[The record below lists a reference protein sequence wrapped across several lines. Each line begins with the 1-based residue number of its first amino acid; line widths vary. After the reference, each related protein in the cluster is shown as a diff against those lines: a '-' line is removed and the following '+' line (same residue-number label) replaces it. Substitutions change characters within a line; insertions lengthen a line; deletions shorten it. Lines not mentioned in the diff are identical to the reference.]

1 MKRLLLLIVPLIAL
15 FGMNQFRVDAQSR
28 LKVVATTSLIA
39 DVAQN
44 IGGDL
49 VDVTAI
55 IPADS
60 DVHGYIAT
68 PQDMARIADADVV
81 LVNGLGMEAGLLEI
95 LEKNA
100 PNAVIVSL
108 GIRVLSS
115 DYHHDDDH
123 DLEPVS
129 TQEADHNLEPVSTE
143 EADHDNDDDLHDEAY
158 LGIYGVDVDCGD
170 LHDDDDNHD
179 KAYVGRNDDEDNDD
193 HGACDPHVWQNP
205 LNVMVWAENISYA
218 FSEADGANM
227 TVYAANLIRYSD
239 QLIALDSEIRNL
251 INEIPKENR
260 VIVTNHNFLA
270 YLAVEYGF
278 EVVGTVIPSAS
289 SMAQVAPRDIA
300 DLVETIREAG
310 GRAIFAEY
318 AVSIDIAQTV
328 ANEVGYEVAVVRLY
342 SDSLGEVGGE
352 AGTYLDF
359 IRYNVNAIVNALSN

>member
-15 FGMNQFRVDAQSR
+15 FGMNQFSANAQSP

-55 IPADS
+55 IPAGS
-60 DVHGYIAT
+60 DVHGYVPT
-68 PQDMARIADADVV
+68 PQDVALIVDADVV
-81 LVNGLGMEAGLLEI
+81 LVNGLGMEEGLLEI
-95 LEKNA
+95 LEENA
-100 PNAVIVSL
+100 PDAVIVSL

-115 DYHHDDDH
+115 DHDHDHDEHADEPVATEEAHDENDDHADDDH
-123 DLEPVS
+123 H
-129 TQEADHNLEPVSTE
+129 EAE
-143 EADHDNDDDLHDEAY
+143 Y

-170 LHDDDDNHD
+170 HHKDDNDHE
-179 KAYVGRNDDEDNDD
+179 KIYIGRNHDDEDDHDDEHD

-205 LNVMVWAENISYA
+205 LNVMVWANNIA
-218 FSEADGANM
+218 GTFGDLDEANRDVYLANAQA
-227 TVYAANLIRYSD
+227 YIE
-239 QLIALDSEIRNL
+239 QLARLDEEIRAL
-251 INEIPKENR
+251 IDTIPAENR

-270 YLAVEYGF
+270 YFAAEYGF

-300 DLVETIREAG
+300 ELVEDIRDEG
-310 GRAIFAEY
+310 VRAIFAEY
-318 AVSIDIAQTV
+318 AVSTDLAQTV

-342 SDSLGEVGGE
+342 SDSLGEAGGE
-352 AGTYLDF
+352 ASTYLDF
-359 IRYNVNAIVNALSN
+359 IRYNVNAIVNALKG